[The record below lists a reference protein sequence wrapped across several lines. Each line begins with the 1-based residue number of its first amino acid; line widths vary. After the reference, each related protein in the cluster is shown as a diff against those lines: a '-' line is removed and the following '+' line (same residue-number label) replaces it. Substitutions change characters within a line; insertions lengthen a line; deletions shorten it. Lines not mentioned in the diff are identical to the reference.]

1 MFRKE
6 SMTIKPS
13 KPQPQNE
20 KGELIT
26 VVFQMTSG
34 RVKRILNVDVDSFA
48 NFAERNNN
56 YNWIT
61 FNDISV
67 NLRNVDFYWK
77 ELQDGR
83 LDPNK
88 PMKVVQV
95 EEDKEEAGE

>member
-6 SMTIKPS
+6 SMTIKQS

-20 KGELIT
+20 NGELIT

-34 RVKRILNVDVDSFA
+34 RVKRIINVDVDSFT

-88 PMKVVQV
+88 PMKVVHV
-95 EEDKEEAGE
+95 EEAGE